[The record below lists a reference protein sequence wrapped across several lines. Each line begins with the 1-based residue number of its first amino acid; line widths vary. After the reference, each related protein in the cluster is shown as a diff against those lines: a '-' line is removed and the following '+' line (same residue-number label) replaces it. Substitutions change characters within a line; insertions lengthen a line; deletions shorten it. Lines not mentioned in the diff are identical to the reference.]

1 MVNKYIEAFF
11 ERLYVRY
18 YLHYENWKAEI
29 IQIMWEALYE
39 ARKRYRRYAGV
50 YDLEEYAEKA
60 KSGILVLSRTKA
72 AFKGLRDNFTIGE
85 RG

>member
-1 MVNKYIEAFF
+1 MVNKYIEGFF

-50 YDLEEYAEKA
+50 YDLEEYAEKVRVVNMN
-60 KSGILVLSRTKA
+60 STIRNIFDITGFVDVLSV
-72 AFKGLRDNFTIGE
+72 E
-85 RG
+85 